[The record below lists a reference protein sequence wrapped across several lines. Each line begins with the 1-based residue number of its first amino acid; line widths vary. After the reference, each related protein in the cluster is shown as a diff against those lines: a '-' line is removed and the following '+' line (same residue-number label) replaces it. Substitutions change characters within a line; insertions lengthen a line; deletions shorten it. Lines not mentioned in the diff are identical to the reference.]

1 MLYCRGRDL
10 CPPVSD
16 EEVINMKYRC
26 TVCGY
31 EHEFEGEMPDDFICP
46 MCGVG
51 KDKFEKVEE

>member
-1 MLYCRGRDL
+1 
-10 CPPVSD
+10 
-16 EEVINMKYRC
+16 MKYRC

-51 KDKFEKVEE
+51 KDKFEKIEE